1 MNSPTRFVILGS
13 QRTGTTLIRT
23 SLASHPDILC
33 HGEAFNLGRKP
44 YKDAG
49 GYWHFSR
56 QSFGRRVRSIL
67 RPAANTELFLS
78 QLYESDGFAAI
89 GFKLMLNHCRARPY
103 IWDSLTRRNVRVL
116 LIERRNVLKTLISRR
131 AAQSSG
137 VYHVSR
143 TLRQGSAVASW
154 TPKKVTLD
162 IATLRQDLEAISA
175 EHAAWKSMVGNR
187 LSCLDVVYEEYAADG
202 EAGNAAI
209 LDFLNVRP
217 APLKTD
223 LKKVNPDKLED
234 IVENFE
240 QVAAEL
246 DGTRFA
252 PYLTES

>member
-1 MNSPTRFVILGS
+1 MNATTRFVILGS

-49 GYWHFSR
+49 GYWHFSH
-56 QSFGRRVRSIL
+56 QSFGRRINSIL
-67 RPAANTELFLS
+67 RPAADTELFLS
-78 QLYESDGFAAI
+78 RLYESGEFAAI

-143 TLRQGSAVASW
+143 TLRQGSAVESW

-162 IATLRQDLEAISA
+162 ASTLVRDLEAISG
-175 EHAAWKSMVGNR
+175 EHAAWKELIGDR
-187 LSCLDVVYEEYAADG
+187 LSCLDVVYEEYVADG

-209 LDFLNVRP
+209 LDFLETRQL
-217 APLKTD
+217 PLQTD
-223 LKKVNPDKLED
+223 LKKVNPDKLQD
-234 IVENFE
+234 IVENYE
-240 QVAAEL
+240 QVAAAL
-246 DGTRFA
+246 AGTRFA
-252 PYLTES
+252 PYLAES